1 MPRAVVARRGPCVR
15 LFLLAGRSF
24 GIALA
29 VAAGLA
35 LPVPQAGS
43 TEGAETRIALAQ
55 QPSVVRVFTLRHR
68 RAEEVL
74 LLVRPFLTE
83 DGSVILE
90 SKLNTLTIRDTA
102 LALDKA
108 SQTIASYDVPPRAV
122 SISVA
127 LLRAAADSPGSQVKV
142 SDEIRRVGDHL
153 KRVFNLTG
161 YTSLDH
167 VVVEGTEG
175 DAVAYTIGVDYR
187 LEFQLDAVSD
197 DAVVRLRNMVLQRI
211 RHEAGGRERRND
223 IVRTSVNVPMG
234 QPFVLGLGKDEST
247 SSALFLV
254 FVAQLRG
261 PGPGIVGVR

>member
-1 MPRAVVARRGPCVR
+1 MPRAVVARRGLFVR
-15 LFLLAGRSF
+15 LFLLA
-24 GIALA
+24 LA
-29 VAAGLA
+29 ATAGFA
-35 LPVPQAGS
+35 LPLPQLGS
-43 TEGAETRIALAQ
+43 TETTDTRIALAQ

-127 LLRAAADSPGSQVKV
+127 LLRAAAESPGAQVKV

-211 RHEAGGRERRND
+211 RHDAGGREKRND